1 MGERTLTDDFQAT
14 MPGGQ
19 KLDKQTFISATK
31 DILKSTPALYTRTAA
46 ISFKDNPLKVGWA
59 ADVGGQP
66 AKITANFAKG
76 SGLKKVISFEF
87 EATVSVRGRWRRT
100 RKHGEPGWRRAV
112 ASIVMMDGDTSE
124 TLGTCPP
131 TFRLFGDSL

>member
-87 EATVSVRGRWRRT
+87 EATSSGFDRNDGY
-100 RKHGEPGWRRAV
+100 
-112 ASIVMMDGDTSE
+112 GDTSE

-131 TFRLFGDSL
+131 TFRLFGDS